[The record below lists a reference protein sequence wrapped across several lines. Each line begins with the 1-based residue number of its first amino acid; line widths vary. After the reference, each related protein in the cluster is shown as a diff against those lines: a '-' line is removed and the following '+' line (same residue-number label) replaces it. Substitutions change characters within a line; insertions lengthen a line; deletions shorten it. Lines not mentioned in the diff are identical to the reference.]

1 MHPPPFLPH
10 QALHNSFSHKTL
22 HNSFN
27 NKKLCTI
34 PPTTKKYSQNF
45 LWQQLFC
52 TIPSSSP
59 DMEIWVISK
68 KKAKKVPCHCDQ
80 EAQQESC
87 AWHCILGKLLLL
99 LLWRDC
105 HPSTLFAHLQN
116 TKHTHFVRKNTHTFI
131 FLLFFLSSSSC
142 EKRLDSSKSVANLN
156 QNPIASAHHQ
166 QSPLLVEYLLITELR
181 FLYHQKK

>member
-116 TKHTHFVRKNTHTFI
+116 TKHTHTLWEKTHILSFS
-131 FLLFFLSSSSC
+131 FFFSC
-142 EKRLDSSKSVANLN
+142 L
-156 QNPIASAHHQ
+156 
-166 QSPLLVEYLLITELR
+166 PLLVRNVWILPSL
-181 FLYHQKK
+181 